1 MPSATPSPIS
11 HAVRS
16 PATALMS
23 AATARETGFKSQ
35 APNDTGPSRSGQ
47 SSSRTQSTP
56 SGTALHV
63 LFPRTALSER
73 PSRFGNIAR
82 RPSRHMQP
90 TACGA
95 VSVCDPAMAA
105 SEVDVQKLREA
116 FSELSPD
123 DRVLRARTGTRLVS

>member
-1 MPSATPSPIS
+1 M
-11 HAVRS
+11 
-16 PATALMS
+16 L
-23 AATARETGFKSQ
+23 AATVRETGVKSQ
-35 APNDTGPSRSGQ
+35 APDNTRPSRNGQ

-82 RPSRHMQP
+82 RPSHHLQT

-123 DRVLRARTGTRLVS
+123 DRVLQARTGTRLVS